1 MLQDEARPPLGGFLP
16 ACALSGRGRA
26 SAVAAR
32 RRARPTLAALAL
44 AVLALAATPAR
55 ADLCEAAALRAA
67 DAYGVPRAVMR
78 AVLRV
83 ETGWGRGA
91 ARRGWPWSANA
102 DGRGFR
108 FDSLEEA
115 MAFATGPVARAA
127 GNVDLGCF
135 QISRRWH
142 GEAFSGPR
150 EMLDPDRNALYAARL
165 LRGHH
170 ERLGDWTR
178 AVGAYHSMTEV
189 HASRYRGRFQE
200 ELAAL
205 DDAPPPAEP
214 GPLLAAAPLGAEPEP
229 RRRAGPI
236 LTRLAGLGPAEIA
249 PNRIAPAAADRL
261 APHLAPEPPLTAH
274 PPLERVAPLE
284 ARPTL
289 VAAAPLEGRA
299 RPLFEAGGVEAGGGA
314 AAGGSLVPASSGA
327 RPLFGRGWGG

>member
-1 MLQDEARPPLGGFLP
+1 MLQDEARPPRRGLLP
-16 ACALSGRGRA
+16 ARVRLLPRGRTGG
-26 SAVAAR
+26 AAPCFPCR
-32 RRARPTLAALAL
+32 TRARSPLAALAL
-44 AVLALAATPAR
+44 STALLAAAPAR
-55 ADLCEAAALRAA
+55 ADVCEAAALRAA

-150 EMLDPDRNALYAARL
+150 EMLDPERNALYAAHL

-170 ERLGDWTR
+170 GRLGDWTR
-178 AVGAYHSMTEV
+178 AAGAYHSATEV
-189 HASRYRGRFQE
+189 HAVRYRGRFRE

-205 DDAPPPAEP
+205 DGAPVPEDLPR
-214 GPLLAAAPLGAEPEP
+214 LAVAPTAPEP
-229 RRRAGPI
+229 VAHRRAGPI
-236 LTRLAGLGPAEIA
+236 LTRLAGLSPAEFAA
-249 PNRIAPAAADRL
+249 PEAAPEARR
-261 APHLAPEPPLTAH
+261 LAPEPPLASH
-274 PPLERVAPLE
+274 PPLERVEPLE
-284 ARPTL
+284 PRPVL
-289 VAAAPLEGRA
+289 AAAPLERPA
-299 RPLFEAGGVEAGGGA
+299 RPLLEGGGGGA
-314 AAGGSLVPASSGA
+314 AGSLVPASAGA
-327 RPLFGRGWGG
+327 SPLFGRIWGG

>member
-1 MLQDEARPPLGGFLP
+1 MLQDEARPPLGGLLP
-16 ACALSGRGRA
+16 ACVRLPRRGRRGGA
-26 SAVAAR
+26 PRLSPR
-32 RRARPTLAALAL
+32 SILAALA
-44 AVLALAATPAR
+44 AAAALLGAAPAQ

-67 DAYGVPRAVMR
+67 DAYGVPSAVMR

-83 ETGWGRGA
+83 ETGAGRGA

-108 FDSLEEA
+108 FESLEEA

-150 EMLDPDRNALYAARL
+150 EMLDPERNALYAARL

-170 ERLGDWTR
+170 DRLGDWTR
-178 AVGAYHSMTEV
+178 AVGAYHSFTEV
-189 HASRYRGRFQE
+189 HAARYRGRFQE

-205 DDAPPPAEP
+205 DGAPVAEDLP
-214 GPLLAAAPLGAEPEP
+214 RLAAAAPEP
-229 RRRAGPI
+229 VARRRAGPI

-249 PNRIAPAAADRL
+249 PAKLATAEILPAEIAATGAAR
-261 APHLAPEPPLTAH
+261 PLAPEAPLASH
-274 PPLERVAPLE
+274 PPLERVEPLE
-284 ARPTL
+284 PRPVL
-289 VAAAPLEGRA
+289 VAAPLEGRA
-299 RPLFEAGGVEAGGGA
+299 RPLLAGGAGGA
-314 AAGGSLVPASSGA
+314 AAGSLVPASAGA